1 MNENWKAGY
10 KDCEMQITTE
20 MIKQLRAATNA
31 PMLDC
36 RKALQEADGDY
47 QKAVDWLREKGM
59 ATAAKRAD
67 RDASNGVVEL
77 YSHGGG
83 RVGVMVEINCETDFV
98 ARAEQFRT
106 LAHEIALQIAAS
118 APKYITAE
126 EIPAAELEHEADIA
140 RARARDEGK
149 PDKVLAKIV
158 EGRVE
163 KYKDEVCLMRQS
175 YIRDESLTIEKL
187 ILQNVAA
194 IGENVIIR
202 RFQRWELGE
211 STSQE

>member
-1 MNENWKAGY
+1 ME
-10 KDCEMQITTE
+10 ITTE
-20 MIKQLRAATNA
+20 MIKELRAATSA

-36 RKALQEADGDY
+36 RKALQEADGDF

-83 RVGVMVEINCETDFV
+83 RVGVMVEVNCETDFV
-98 ARAEQFRT
+98 ARSEQFRN

-118 APKYITAE
+118 APKYIKAE
-126 EIPAAELEHEADIA
+126 EIPASELEHESEIA
-140 RARARDEGK
+140 RARAKEEGK
-149 PDKVLAKIV
+149 PEKMFDKII
-158 EGRVE
+158 EGRLE
-163 KYKDEVCLMRQS
+163 KFKDEVCLMRQA
-175 YIRDESLTIEKL
+175 YIRDESITIEKL

-194 IGENVIIR
+194 IGENVIVR

-211 STSQE
+211 STAQSE

>member
-1 MNENWKAGY
+1 ME
-10 KDCEMQITTE
+10 ITTE

-36 RKALQEADGDY
+36 RKALQEADGNFD
-47 QKAVDWLREKGM
+47 KAVDWLREKGM

-98 ARAEQFRT
+98 ARNEQFRK

-126 EIPAAELEHEADIA
+126 EIPASEIEHEAEIA
-140 RARARDEGK
+140 RVRAKEEGK
-149 PDKVLAKIV
+149 PENILPKIV
-158 EGRVE
+158 EGRIE
-163 KYKDEVCLMRQS
+163 KFKDEVCLLRQT
-175 YIRDESLTIEKL
+175 YIRDESITIEKL

-194 IGENVIIR
+194 IGENIIVR

-211 STSQE
+211 SIQN